1 MSALQDYLKKIES
14 EVLPG
19 NIDTEKDE
27 SETAAV
33 VTENEKSH
41 YVSVG
46 RSKLR
51 PVAEPTDKKYAGKK
65 VTREELEQDSEN
77 EDSEDGEDYDDDFS
91 DNEEEAA
98 LLAKMNSGAKVIEE
112 EKEEEEEDMSKY
124 FLGLSFKSGCRYFKN
139 FFKSKASRVKT
150 KKIMKMKRTKMKVMK
165 KEMNLTP
172 LYQKKWK
179 A

>member
-65 VTREELEQDSEN
+65 VTREELEQDSE
-77 EDSEDGEDYDDDFS
+77 EDSEDGKDYDDDFS

-124 FLGLSFKSGCRYFKN
+124 FLG
-139 FFKSKASRVKT
+139 
-150 KKIMKMKRTKMKVMK
+150 
-165 KEMNLTP
+165 
-172 LYQKKWK
+172 
-179 A
+179 

>member
-27 SETAAV
+27 SETAAI

-51 PVAEPTDKKYAGKK
+51 PVAELTDKKYAGKK
-65 VTREELEQDSEN
+65 VTREELEQDSEE
-77 EDSEDGEDYDDDFS
+77 EDSEDREDYDDDFS

-124 FLGLSFKSGCRYFKN
+124 FLG
-139 FFKSKASRVKT
+139 
-150 KKIMKMKRTKMKVMK
+150 
-165 KEMNLTP
+165 
-172 LYQKKWK
+172 
-179 A
+179 

>member
-65 VTREELEQDSEN
+65 VTREELEQDSE

-112 EKEEEEEDMSKY
+112 EKKEEEEDMSKY
-124 FLGLSFKSGCRYFKN
+124 FLG
-139 FFKSKASRVKT
+139 
-150 KKIMKMKRTKMKVMK
+150 
-165 KEMNLTP
+165 
-172 LYQKKWK
+172 
-179 A
+179 